1 MSCFI
6 YVIVYYQCCMRLS
19 VRCISTYMYV
29 IIQVLW
35 EVYSAQI
42 AGTLPQLYDLL
53 FLCDKRAQLQSVPGE
68 AGRPGS
74 QSMVFNFTGQ
84 PGMYSVLCVWCLL
97 VEKKNIYLISSLY
110 GVYEMKKCS
119 IKYIITLCPCTCT
132 YEMQFWCNHF
142 V

>member
-1 MSCFI
+1 M
-6 YVIVYYQCCMRLS
+6 
-19 VRCISTYMYV
+19 
-29 IIQVLW
+29 W

-84 PGMYSVLCVWCLL
+84 PGMYSILCVRCLL
-97 VEKKNIYLISSLY
+97 VEKYIYLIFSLY
-110 GVYEMKKCS
+110 GVYEMKKYS
-119 IKYIITLCPCTCT
+119 KKYIIALCTCT
-132 YEMQFWCNHF
+132 CTCTCSCMSAMRCSFDVITLCNQFHPPKS